1 MKKKIAGFSLLAF
14 AIYLLITVISFEYFI
29 KLDTIAQTALLHAI
43 CFFPFVYYSLY
54 GIFLITFDN
63 AEKKDYIQGFKK
75 RRGQTIVSFI
85 LLAINTYFLTSSV
98 SNNVSSSNP
107 IVTAFVLLAY
117 FVPLLYSILLVSV
130 YAVPYWSCRKTIRKH
145 KDALNEYLADK
156 DAFHAITDDNAV
168 LASDKALFFP
178 KIFCVIPFD
187 QIASVKLVNMF
198 GEPDVY
204 FMLTDGKKCI
214 IITKHFESIKK
225 AIDDNANA
233 QKAEGL

>member
-14 AIYLLITVISFEYFI
+14 AIYLLITFITLGYFT
-29 KLDTIAQTALLHAI
+29 KLDTIAKTTLLHVT
-43 CFFPFVYYSLY
+43 CSYPVVYYSLY
-54 GIFLITFDN
+54 GVFLITFDN
-63 AEKKDYIQGFKK
+63 AGKKDYIQGFKK

-98 SNNVSSSNP
+98 SNNVSNSNP

-168 LASDKALFFP
+168 LVRHCACPRPLALP
-178 KIFCVIPFD
+178 PV
-187 QIASVKLVNMF
+187 VW
-198 GEPDVY
+198 
-204 FMLTDGKKCI
+204 
-214 IITKHFESIKK
+214 
-225 AIDDNANA
+225 
-233 QKAEGL
+233 